1 MFQFPGIS
9 CSERVI
15 DDLIHTDML
24 IGAEHAY
31 GPSSHIHRQSS
42 MSQHPLS
49 PQDLRQS
56 QMFPGYQPYPTLPT
70 SLGPSMAPSLPS
82 SMHQLGRPHGPAAMA
97 SDGKHRR
104 EEEDSALFGD
114 VPESKRRKFLLVE
127 DTQRNC
133 RVRVKVQL
141 DQVEMSEIPDSYR
154 KQNSVYPRSY
164 FPVQMQT
171 QADPSKN
178 DRFVD
183 VSSDDDDQG
192 LPTIG
197 RTTVPVPTA
206 DGEAEIEVPQL
217 SKSKRD
223 KESKL
228 NELGCRMA
236 WSQGRVFAG
245 RTVFLQR
252 ACKCYNCTKLVSRI
266 LTKCPSGRLPHETAQ
281 CPSELRSRNDSNP
294 RTS

>member
-1 MFQFPGIS
+1 M
-9 CSERVI
+9 
-15 DDLIHTDML
+15 
-24 IGAEHAY
+24 
-31 GPSSHIHRQSS
+31 
-42 MSQHPLS
+42 
-49 PQDLRQS
+49 
-56 QMFPGYQPYPTLPT
+56 
-70 SLGPSMAPSLPS
+70 
-82 SMHQLGRPHGPAAMA
+82 GRPHGNAAMA
-97 SDGKHRR
+97 SGQKDGRD
-104 EEEDSALFGD
+104 EADSALFGD
-114 VPESKRRKFLLVE
+114 VPEGKKRKFILVE

-171 QADPSKN
+171 QTEPTK

-183 VSSDDDDQG
+183 ASSDEDDSG

-206 DGEAEIEVPQL
+206 DGDTELATSRITRT
-217 SKSKRD
+217 KRD
-223 KESKL
+223 KEGKL

-245 RTVFLQR
+245 RPIFLQR
-252 ACKCYNCTKLVSRI
+252 AR
-266 LTKCPSGRLPHETAQ
+266 E
-281 CPSELRSRNDSNP
+281 
-294 RTS
+294 